1 MSGRCEVNIMD
12 SIIRKRTP
20 EEIQAYT
27 DGYNACFERFCE
39 CLKGRKSVPDSIKK
53 MRVFVDTVNGVAGR
67 RKHDE
72 DS

>member
-1 MSGRCEVNIMD
+1 MD
-12 SIIRKRTP
+12 ISIRKRTP

-27 DGYNACFERFCE
+27 DGYNASFERFCE

-67 RKHDE
+67 RKHNE
-72 DS
+72 DT